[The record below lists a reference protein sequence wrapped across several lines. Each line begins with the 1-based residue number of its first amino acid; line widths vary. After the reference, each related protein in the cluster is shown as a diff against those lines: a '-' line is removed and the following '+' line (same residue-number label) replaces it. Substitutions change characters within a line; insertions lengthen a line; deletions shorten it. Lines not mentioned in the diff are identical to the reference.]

1 MKRTEIRVSYIEIRL
16 QNGDLSKAQDLRSTI
31 GRELLREIAGGTTSV
46 QISGQVSGRSMKI
59 ARIDAGRL
67 SLKNSA
73 GAETGSAIA
82 RQVATAMRA
91 KLTPPG
97 GRER

>member
-1 MKRTEIRVSYIEIRL
+1 
-16 QNGDLSKAQDLRSTI
+16 
-31 GRELLREIAGGTTSV
+31 
-46 QISGQVSGRSMKI
+46 MKI

-82 RQVATAMRA
+82 RQVAAAMRA
-91 KLTPPG
+91 KLTPPA